1 MSKQKVPVELQ
12 VILRDLAIVESDEG
26 RLLAKVHTR
35 AALQVNDYIQ
45 IMLSKFQVRRTANA
59 SLHTSMAET
68 RLVLNGVQHGD
79 DGGEQQHEAEMVV

>member
-12 VILRDLAIVESDEG
+12 AILRELAIVESDDS

-45 IMLSKFQVRRTANA
+45 IMLSKFQVRRIANA
-59 SLHTSMAET
+59 SLLTSMEET
-68 RLVLNGVQHGD
+68 RLVLHGVQHGE
-79 DGGEQQHEAEMVV
+79 DGGEQQHEAEVVV